1 MSRFKTP
8 HHQVIHY
15 IAHRA
20 LDIHQYSGSQVDG
33 GAPGA
38 TCSGECVLFI
48 GTRFSNGRGDEGDDS
63 TNHNETT
70 TGLFSEQTM
79 FRIPSTNY
87 ELAT

>member
-1 MSRFKTP
+1 MGVRP
-8 HHQVIHY
+8 AQLPRERVCCL
-15 IAHRA
+15 R
-20 LDIHQYSGSQVDG
+20 V
-33 GAPGA
+33 
-38 TCSGECVLFI
+38 FI